1 MKTKIINNQ
10 YDSDMMNKHDT
21 CKNLIKI
28 NSAIAPGN
36 ISSTH
41 RPGNNTYNSN
51 THFKKVQKTFLC

>member
-41 RPGNNTYNSN
+41 RPGNNTL
-51 THFKKVQKTFLC
+51 FKKVQKTFLC